1 MFASVAVATDQAL
14 ADSRKK
20 GGPRREQQ
28 RDVASR
34 TSSAPNPKIAEALE
48 RVIDGALAFGD
59 VPGAGGSPAAAADK
73 AGHKPE
79 ESASIRLFRKGPA
92 VSKKALERLE
102 KQTKGANRPPA
113 PPKAVD
119 RLPKHRQIDAR
130 AVFDTRG
137 ATRGIVVDGKSL
149 LDALDVC
156 KKREKK
162 ERDEEG
168 EGKGRKRAA
177 KHGVVVETKGKIQ
190 LRREKRNAAAGMLS

>member
-1 MFASVAVATDQAL
+1 MFASVAEATDQAL

-34 TSSAPNPKIAEALE
+34 TSSAPNPKIGEVLE

-59 VPGAGGSPAAAADK
+59 VPGAYGSPAAADE

-79 ESASIRLFRKGPA
+79 ELASIRLFRKGPA

-102 KQTKGANRPPA
+102 KRTKGANRPPA

-137 ATRGIVVDGKSL
+137 VTRGIVVDGKSL

-156 KKREKK
+156 KKREKR